1 MAHFT
6 AMIVMK
12 DTATEEVS
20 AALQKAVKTQ
30 HIDIT
35 RQGRLMVLEFVD
47 EDHIRFYSRIARAV
61 KSDASFL
68 PAIKKAVQI
77 CTKTQTDLYALI
89 HN

>member
-12 DTATEEVS
+12 DKAAEETSV
-20 AALQKAVKTQ
+20 ALYKAIKGQ
-30 HIDIT
+30 HIDVN
-35 RQGRLMVLEFVD
+35 RHGVLMVLEFVD

-61 KSDASFL
+61 KSDPKFL
-68 PAIKKAVQI
+68 PNIHKVVQI
-77 CTKTQTDLYALI
+77 CTKQHTDLYALI